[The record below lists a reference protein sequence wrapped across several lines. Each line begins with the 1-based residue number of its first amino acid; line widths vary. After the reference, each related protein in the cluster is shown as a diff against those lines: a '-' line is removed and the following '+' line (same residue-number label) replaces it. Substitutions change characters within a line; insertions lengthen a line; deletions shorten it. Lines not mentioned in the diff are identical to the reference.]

1 VIELTPEMV
10 REAKAAGLNEPE
22 YYLVKCERRDQ
33 ALTVADFFGSSD
45 EDDEF
50 IKEIQPNRFP
60 IRVGRL
66 SDDKFIVLHEGD
78 DTKLSMHHDTIA
90 FKNWIVIR
98 SQDHIEVFDL
108 YKKLG
113 MDT

>member
-1 VIELTPEMV
+1 MDLTPAMV
-10 REAKAAGLNEPE
+10 QAAKACGEHEPE
-22 YYLVKCERRDQ
+22 FYIVECARRDQ
-33 ALTVADFFGSSD
+33 ALTVADYFGSSD
-45 EDDEF
+45 NDDEF
-50 IKEIQPNRFP
+50 IKEIQPIRFP

-66 SDDKFIVLHEGD
+66 SDDKFIVLYEGD

>member
-1 VIELTPEMV
+1 MDLTPAMV
-10 REAKAAGLNEPE
+10 RAAKAAGDPEPE
-22 YYLVKCERRDQ
+22 YYLVECERRDQ
-33 ALTVADFFGSSD
+33 ALTVADYFKGSH
-45 EDDEF
+45 EDFDF
-50 IKEIQPNRFP
+50 IMEIQPARFP

-66 SDDKFIVLHEGD
+66 NDDKFIILYEGD